1 MRCTVFLFILFSNV
15 CLLAGTYQ
23 DEAGNRCSLKTRDG
37 TDHPFDGHLAPN
49 SSRQNIDLTNAD
61 FTRGWRQIRESS
73 TKQAEQALASQH
85 QLLRRLLNQIRHI
98 EAQKIQLKRDPRLA
112 KLERQLENI
121 PGSLNAPEVKEDLIL
136 QTKRQIKRYLDRLSH
151 LDEKKKTLI
160 RKIQQ
165 LKRSLTAVAD
175 LRGIDLRGAEAESTN
190 FKLALIG
197 KANLSEAKLKNA
209 NLDAAECMEINL
221 ANADL
226 AGASLVNTNLSDANL
241 RNVELGAAQLKDA
254 NLSRANLRGAGV
266 YAADFTGANLSG
278 AVLRDVDG
286 WEEAVWTHAYYQAD
300 DPPWWPEG
308 MDAKKLNIRE
318 VSSEQKP
325 VAKEIIK

>member
-1 MRCTVFLFILFSNV
+1 MRYAAFLFTLFSAAS
-15 CLLAGTYQ
+15 LFAGTYQ
-23 DEAGNRCSLKTRDG
+23 DNAGNHIVLKTTDG
-37 TDHPFDGHLAPN
+37 KNHPFDGHLAPN
-49 SSRQNIDLTNAD
+49 SSRQHVDLTNAD

-73 TKQAEQALASQH
+73 TKQAKQAEQAEQALASQH

-98 EAQKIQLKRDPRLA
+98 EAQKIRLKRDPRLA
-112 KLERQLENI
+112 KLERQLEDI

-136 QTKRQIKRYLDRLSH
+136 QTKRQIKQYLDRLSH

-175 LRGIDLRGAEAESTN
+175 LQGIDVRGAKFKNAKFNNSVLAES
-190 FKLALIG
+190 
-197 KANLSEAKLKNA
+197 
-209 NLDAAECMEINL
+209 NL
-221 ANADL
+221 ARSDL

-241 RNVELGAAQLKDA
+241 RNVELGAAQLKNA

-278 AVLRDVDG
+278 AVLRDIDG
-286 WEEAVWTHAYYQAD
+286 WADAIWTDAYYQAD

-325 VAKEIIK
+325 VIEEIIE